1 MSSQFLGEVI
11 LFNKVAFIF
20 NCFNMV
26 KSSGMSSL
34 LAVDTGSLWTVM
46 SKIDSDDVSYS
57 VYQRLN
63 CIILR
68 RGAMNGKAKVGC
80 NVM

>member
-1 MSSQFLGEVI
+1 
-11 LFNKVAFIF
+11 
-20 NCFNMV
+20 MV
-26 KSSGMSSL
+26 KSLGMSSL

-63 CIILR
+63 SIILHC
-68 RGAMNGKAKVGC
+68 GAINGKAKVGC